1 MQGVER
7 ADRELL
13 DAAALVGHLVPE
25 GSMFAFLAQHRGRV
39 FPDEAFADLFP
50 SGKGRRSIPGSVAA
64 SILMLQTLLDL
75 SDAETAETARCDLR
89 WKVACGMALDDKGF
103 HPSTLTYWR
112 RRLAASTRPHR
123 INDAVKQVIEATGIL
138 RGRQRRAVDST
149 ILADAVATQD
159 TITQLIAAIRRVGRV
174 VPGAGGQI
182 AAVCTGHDYRQPGKP
197 DIDWDDPAA
206 KDALV
211 SALVNDANALLA
223 AFAGAD
229 LDEQAQQALALLA
242 LVAGQDVEPAEGSD
256 GTDGRW
262 RIARKV
268 AEDRVISLVD
278 PDARHT
284 RKSPEARRDGY
295 RAHVAAEPDTG
306 IITDEELTKAAGTQ
320 NSDPA
325 VAERF
330 LAADVADSQDSPHD
344 EQVSSDDDTDGEG
357 PAPRDWYGDSAY
369 GTGDLRGAI
378 DNAGHTAVI
387 KPKPLQSP
395 VEGGFTV
402 DDFAVDEDNQTVTC
416 PNGNTRPISA
426 TRVATFGALCR
437 DCPLRT
443 QCTTSKT
450 GRKIVLHDRDDLLR
464 QARRDWKD
472 NPDLRERYRRH
483 RPNIERVVSQIAS
496 RGGRRLKLRYR
507 GTANNNAWLKR
518 RTAALNLRNL
528 INRGLD
534 FTQGWVLA
542 TI

>member
-7 ADRELL
+7 AYRELL

-50 SGKGRRSIPGSVAA
+50 SGKGRRSMPGSVAA
-64 SILMLQTLLDL
+64 SILTLQTLLDL
-75 SDAETAETARCDLR
+75 SDAEAAETARCDLR

-112 RRLAASTRPHR
+112 RRLAASRCPHR

-159 TITQLIAAIRRVGRV
+159 TITQLVAAVRRVARQ
-174 VPGAGGQI
+174 VPGAAEQI

-211 SALVNDANALLA
+211 SALVNDANALLT
-223 AFAGAD
+223 AFACAD

-295 RAHVAAEPDTG
+295 RAHVAADPDTG
-306 IITDEELTKAAGTQ
+306 IITDEELTKAAGTE

-330 LAADVADSQDSPHD
+330 LAADVVDSQDSPHD
-344 EQVSSDDDTDGEG
+344 EQVSRATTPTGRAQRLVS
-357 PAPRDWYGDSAY
+357 
-369 GTGDLRGAI
+369 GTA
-378 DNAGHTAVI
+378 
-387 KPKPLQSP
+387 
-395 VEGGFTV
+395 
-402 DDFAVDEDNQTVTC
+402 
-416 PNGNTRPISA
+416 TRPTAPGTCAARS
-426 TRVATFGALCR
+426 
-437 DCPLRT
+437 
-443 QCTTSKT
+443 TT
-450 GRKIVLHDRDDLLR
+450 
-464 QARRDWKD
+464 
-472 NPDLRERYRRH
+472 PDTPR
-483 RPNIERVVSQIAS
+483 
-496 RGGRRLKLRYR
+496 
-507 GTANNNAWLKR
+507 
-518 RTAALNLRNL
+518 
-528 INRGLD
+528 
-534 FTQGWVLA
+534 
-542 TI
+542 